1 MSHGNG
7 CVPVIVDNR
16 ISQIYWEHFPKYSSP
31 TKQQSA
37 YLWDFEI
44 GKRTGVDTDSSC
56 RSFYV

>member
-44 GKRTGVDTDSSC
+44 GKRTDVDT
-56 RSFYV
+56 V